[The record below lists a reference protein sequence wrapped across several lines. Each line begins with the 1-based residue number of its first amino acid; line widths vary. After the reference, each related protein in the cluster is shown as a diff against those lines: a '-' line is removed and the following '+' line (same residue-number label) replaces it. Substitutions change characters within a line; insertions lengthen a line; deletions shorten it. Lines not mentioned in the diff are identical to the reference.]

1 MCNQNQGPFA
11 NSRDQIFAIVDEL
24 PDNDLTREEFS
35 NTGTRLVNA
44 INLIVSENFP
54 NLQDGG
60 DAGER
65 ANIERR
71 LGLLVATRLTER
83 LANNVTFDETTF
95 QFILER
101 N

>member
-1 MCNQNQGPFA
+1 MCNQNQSPFA
-11 NSRDQIFAIVDEL
+11 NARDQIFAIVDEL
-24 PDNDLTREEFS
+24 PDNDLIRENFS

-65 ANIERR
+65 AKVERR
-71 LGLLVATRLTER
+71 LGRLVATRLTER
-83 LANNVTFDETTF
+83 LANGVTFDKTTF

>member
-1 MCNQNQGPFA
+1 MSNQNQGSFA
-11 NSRDQIFAIVDEL
+11 NARDQIFAIVDAL
-24 PDNDLTREEFS
+24 SDNGLLRENFR

-65 ANIERR
+65 ANI
-71 LGLLVATRLTER
+71 
-83 LANNVTFDETTF
+83 
-95 QFILER
+95 
-101 N
+101 